1 MKSKEKRKIIQEI
14 DHAINDMKKLGYR
27 MDRLVLI
34 LKIDI
39 FNKKKYE
46 YRGISII
53 YDENAEKVFEFKEA
67 RKRSRSYWM

>member
-1 MKSKEKRKIIQEI
+1 MKNKEKRKIIEEI
-14 DHAINDMKKLGYR
+14 DHAISDMRKLEYR

-46 YRGISII
+46 YR
-53 YDENAEKVFEFKEA
+53 
-67 RKRSRSYWM
+67 